1 MSWEKII
8 KQGNCV
14 VSVCNA
20 THCMHNENRK
30 CKLDS
35 ITISLPDYGPQCD
48 MFVFQPAPKSKG
60 HGRTNSPRK
69 LENKE
74 RMIRGKP
81 KPNPNRK
88 RPAPTRGQQS
98 FIDRATRNLREQE
111 RNQ

>member
-1 MSWEKII
+1 MNWEKII

-20 THCMHNENRK
+20 TNCMHNENKK

-35 ITISLPDYGPQCD
+35 GTISSPDYGPQCD
-48 MFVFQPAPKSKG
+48 MFSLPKNEHS
-60 HGRTNSPRK
+60 
-69 LENKE
+69 
-74 RMIRGKP
+74 
-81 KPNPNRK
+81 
-88 RPAPTRGQQS
+88 RGQQS